1 MTRYSPDKIAHLHP
15 VSPDPPE
22 PMQPVVWASTYDGG
36 DQQQIRSASA
46 AQELDSHMLSSGE
59 AEVSTMAQNYLHG
72 LHNEHSL
79 GRPTI
84 SITYAL
90 SDHHRTNQCF
100 CTLKDHRGGWTRVDL
115 RRRPHNLP
123 LFSELK
129 TGARWWRRQRGCC
142 PERWDK
148 KSIGFVFSQVFFF
161 PESFPSLSPKV
172 NLRTDTSVATRVY
185 QVSRHGTLQIAPRF
199 APGWGGWNYWG
210 RDLSFFSRKRGDHD
224 ISSVVNAWEG
234 MSQIEPGSNPDAWGG
249 QLMMVFLLFVLRAGR
264 WGDVRLSLSFICF
277 GSNGWRWRSGLCI
290 RNNN

>member
-1 MTRYSPDKIAHLHP
+1 MSRYSPDKIAHLHP

-161 PESFPSLSPKV
+161 RNPFLLSPRKSTCTQTPALQLGYTKSHDTEHCK
-172 NLRTDTSVATRVY
+172 LR
-185 QVSRHGTLQIAPRF
+185 
-199 APGWGGWNYWG
+199 
-210 RDLSFFSRKRGDHD
+210 
-224 ISSVVNAWEG
+224 
-234 MSQIEPGSNPDAWGG
+234 PGSPPDGG
-249 QLMMVFLLFVLRAGR
+249 GGITEDVIFHFFLASEVITIYLVL
-264 WGDVRLSLSFICF
+264 
-277 GSNGWRWRSGLCI
+277 
-290 RNNN
+290 